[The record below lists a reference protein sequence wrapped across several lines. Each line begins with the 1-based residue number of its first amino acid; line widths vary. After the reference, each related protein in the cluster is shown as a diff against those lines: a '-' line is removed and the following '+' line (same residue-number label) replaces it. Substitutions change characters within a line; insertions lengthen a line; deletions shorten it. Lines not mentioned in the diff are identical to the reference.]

1 MIDKYNRRLNYLR
14 VSITDHCNLRCIY
27 CMSRDSVPKLLHKE
41 ILRYEEILR
50 VIKAG
55 VRLGISKVRI
65 TGGEPLVRRD
75 ICGFLSR
82 LNAIDGLSD
91 ISLTTNGVLLL
102 ENIDKIKSAGI
113 KRINISLDT
122 LDRHKFKK
130 ITGHDFFQNVIE
142 GIKRALELDFYPIKL
157 NVVVLNGINDNE
169 ILDFARL
176 TFFYPFQVRFIE
188 YMPIGTA
195 CMSDRRHILAP
206 EVKDH
211 ISVLGDLIPVEK
223 GFDDGP
229 AELFKF
235 KGAKGEIGLIHP
247 ISRHFCA
254 TCNRLR
260 LTASG
265 RLMPCLLS
273 DVYFDIK
280 GPLRKG
286 CSDNELAD
294 IFLNAAGNK
303 PSSHHLA
310 MNNQPPVP
318 GRMSAIGG

>member
-27 CMSRDSVPKLLHKE
+27 CMSRDSVTKLLHKE

-50 VIKAG
+50 IIKTG

-130 ITGHDFFQNVIE
+130 ITGHNFFQKVIE
-142 GIKRALELDFYPIKL
+142 GIKRALDLDFYPIKL

-169 ILDFARL
+169 ILDFAGL
-176 TFFYPFQVRFIE
+176 TFSYPFQVRFIE

-206 EVKDH
+206 EVKDR
-211 ISVLGDLIPVEK
+211 ISVLGDLVPVDKE
-223 GFDDGP
+223 FDDGP
-229 AELFKF
+229 AELFKL

-286 CSDNELAD
+286 CSDNDLAD
-294 IFLNAAGNK
+294 IFLNAAYNK